1 MTESFTPSA
10 AKPGG
15 HQVDEYLNG
24 VPSPQRETLE
34 ALRATIRSLLPYARE
49 ELRYGM
55 PAFTLDGKGVAGYA
69 AFKQHC
75 SYFPMSGEVIDQ
87 AGDAL
92 DGYETSKGGVR
103 FPVDGR
109 LPIDLIRRLVKLRM
123 AEISTVEN
131 GRRRDYFPD
140 GRLKATGQMK
150 DGQLHGKWQWFRQD
164 GTLMRTGQFSKGEKV
179 GTWTTWDRDD
189 ADPTT

>member
-1 MTESFTPSA
+1 MAEKPAPAGHGIDAVES
-10 AKPGG
+10 
-15 HQVDEYLNG
+15 YLAG
-24 VPSPQRETLE
+24 VESPQRETLE
-34 ALRATIRSLLPYARE
+34 RVRVTIRSLLPYARE
-49 ELRYGM
+49 ELKYGM
-55 PAFTLDGKGVAGYA
+55 PAFTLDGKGVASYA

-75 SYFPMSGEVIDQ
+75 SYFPMSGVVIEQ

-92 DGYETSKGGVR
+92 DGYETSRGGIR
-103 FPVDGR
+103 FPVDGP

-131 GRRRDYFPD
+131 GRRREYFPD

-150 DGQLHGKWQWFRQD
+150 DGLQHGKWQWFRQD

-179 GTWTTWDRDD
+179 GTWTTSDRDD
-189 ADPTT
+189 VDPTT